1 MDAEQAITLPT
12 QRMIARIEGSIGWM
26 IFNNPDR
33 RNAVSSEMW
42 EAIPLIM
49 DRFEQDPAVRTIV
62 LRGAGDRGLRRL
74 VPISASSSRTVRRR
88 KVSRSMTALAKSP
101 ASD

>member
-1 MDAEQAITLPT
+1 MDAEQTIALPT
-12 QRMIARIEGSIGWM
+12 QRMIARIEGTIGWM

-42 EAIPLIM
+42 EAVPLIM

-62 LRGAGDRGLRRL
+62 LRGAGDRAFVAGAD
-74 VPISASSSRTVRRR
+74 ISQFEQNRSSPESI
-88 KVSRSMTALAKSP
+88 A
-101 ASD
+101 